1 MTMSWIADIIIAALA
16 LAGTLGGAYLAN
28 RRSSALI
35 AYRIQQLELKV
46 DKHNSVIERTYALE
60 KQTELLEERIQ
71 VANHRIDDL
80 EAK

>member
-1 MTMSWIADIIIAALA
+1 MAGMDWLADILIALLA

-35 AYRIQQLELKV
+35 AYRIQQLEQKV
-46 DKHNSVIERTYALE
+46 DEHNSVIERTYALE
-60 KQTELLEERIQ
+60 QRSELLEERIK

-80 EAK
+80 EK